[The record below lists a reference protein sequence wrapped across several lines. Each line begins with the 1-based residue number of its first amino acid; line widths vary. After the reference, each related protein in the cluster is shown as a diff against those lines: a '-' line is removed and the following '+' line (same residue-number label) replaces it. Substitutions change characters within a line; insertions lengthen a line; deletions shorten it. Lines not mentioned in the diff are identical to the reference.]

1 MQVSLETTAIVSFHQ
16 MLIDSPI
23 STVAVVDNQGVL
35 ISTLTDS
42 DFSCLTKH
50 LLDNA
55 NVINAEFGDLVLP
68 TIDFYSAHKIPTI
81 TINTLF
87 IDALKLMVSNDLT
100 DLFVVDELNKPIGYL
115 DIKNIF
121 KLTLRL
127 HMN

>member
-1 MQVSLETTAIVSFHQ
+1 
-16 MLIDSPI
+16 MLVDSPI

-50 LLDNA
+50 FLDNA

-115 DIKNIF
+115 NIKNIF